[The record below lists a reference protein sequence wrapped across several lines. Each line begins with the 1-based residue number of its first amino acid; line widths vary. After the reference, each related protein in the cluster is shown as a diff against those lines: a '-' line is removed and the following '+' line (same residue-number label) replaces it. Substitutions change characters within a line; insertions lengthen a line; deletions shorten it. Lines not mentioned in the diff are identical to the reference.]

1 MDTVLFHAVK
11 HELSVSIAL
20 NRKVRRAMCS
30 KVRKTRCR
38 KVHNIR
44 CCKMHEGS
52 EDKVLQSAGR

>member
-1 MDTVLFHAVK
+1 MDTVLFHTVK
-11 HELSVSIAL
+11 HKLGVSIAL

-38 KVHNIR
+38 KVDNIR

-52 EDKVLQSAGR
+52 ED